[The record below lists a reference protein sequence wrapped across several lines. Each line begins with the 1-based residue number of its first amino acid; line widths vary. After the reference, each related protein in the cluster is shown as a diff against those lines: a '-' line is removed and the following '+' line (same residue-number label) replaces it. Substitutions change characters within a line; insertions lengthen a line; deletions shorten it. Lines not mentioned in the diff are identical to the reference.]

1 MGKRIVGEPVS
12 GIVLGVLAIEFTE
25 AFDSVVAAP
34 PTCPSVIFALIGVGV
49 GVGVDLRANNDSK
62 NPFLGVG
69 VIVFTTVGVGVTF
82 TFLKAMSLSE
92 RFTRDPN
99 TNKKTNTTM
108 RPRMKEVALLKPLM
122 REL

>member
-1 MGKRIVGEPVS
+1 MVGDPVW
-12 GIVLGVLAIEFTE
+12 GIVLGVFAIEFAE
-25 AFDSVVAAP
+25 VIDSVIAVP
-34 PTCPSVIFALIGVGV
+34 STCPPVIFALFGV

-69 VIVFTTVGVGVTF
+69 VIVFTAVGVGVTF
-82 TFLKAMSLSE
+82 MFLKAMSLSE